1 MSSIIKGLRK
11 EGQIYST
18 GGGAGQ
24 SYRKFTPKSA
34 GVEESSFK
42 EEHNNYK
49 SQIQNIIKQNPRGSA
64 AEKIVL
70 DKFLNS
76 QEGTYARNVIGKD
89 NEKWTN
95 QIIRWLKT
103 NKPWLQQQFSELDFN
118 DLESLAYDMYETYLA
133 RQGQIEEN
141 LLAIDDQ
148 YKKESSIMKGLQT
161 EDKKKALTQL
171 DTEIN
176 DLIKKIWS
184 TEIPSIQ
191 DQGRYLVYSANY
203 GLEFDTTDLDDAI
216 YSAKQISQKNIHAPT
231 LVYDRKTKFPVAIY
245 KGSEDI
251 WTQDKKLHE
260 VFQTMEG
267 YSAGVPGGAFAQKS
281 LYKEDVERLAQLEM
295 AFRQAKEITKGIKY
309 DETVNGIIVEIEQ
322 LAQKYDID
330 PESIKYA
337 VSDVLEARNNL
348 ESAVYG
354 LDEVFKDAYQEA
366 KWNQEDQEETYEG
379 YSAGVT
385 GGSGLGIDKSPI
397 EKVYEKPFYESNT
410 KQKEAMD
417 EIEKLNRLAEKYY
430 ELKQTEKVQLAIDQA
445 IKIAK
450 TAGVRYRRDRDGIAI
465 ATRGV
470 DENTVTKNL
479 EEVWSKKYK
488 QSINCSNPKGFSQ
501 KAHCAG
507 RKARQAGKHT
517 KSKSVNK

>member
-34 GVEESSFK
+34 GMAEDFDIEE
-42 EEHNNYK
+42 NNDYQNK
-49 SQIQNIIKQNPRGSA
+49 IQNIVKQNPKGSA
-64 AEKIVL
+64 AEKIIL
-70 DKFLNS
+70 KSFLNS
-76 QEGTYARNVIGKD
+76 TEYPGDNVDEDIWIDSMRGWLIRHRNNLMD
-89 NEKWTN
+89 TF
-95 QIIRWLKT
+95 
-103 NKPWLQQQFSELDFN
+103 PELDFT
-118 DLESLAYDMYETYLA
+118 DLEHMAQDLYVNHLYSKKQLEQTEL
-133 RQGQIEEN
+133 
-141 LLAIDDQ
+141 
-148 YKKESSIMKGLQT
+148 KKESSIMKGLQT

-171 DTEIN
+171 NTEIN

-184 TEIPSIQ
+184 TEIPNIQ

-203 GLEFDTTDLDDAI
+203 GLEVDTTDLDDAI
-216 YSAKQISQKNIHAPT
+216 YSAKQISQRNIHTPT

-417 EIEKLNRLAEKYY
+417 EIEELNRLAEKYY
-430 ELKQTEKVQLAIDQA
+430 KLKQTEKVQLAIDQA

-450 TAGVRYRRDRDGIAI
+450 TAGVRYRRDRDGISI